1 MVRLLRIER
10 AITWIAKALTAN
22 RDANPTPEGVLDV
35 ILPSVDIFGTQRIDN
50 VRFESVL
57 GALGDI
63 EVVHSLVPIGF
74 YRHYLSMEYEH
85 NAVVPTLLTSG
96 RVVAQPVIPFFPYAM
111 MQSEG
116 VVGATVPGV
125 IRNFLVP
132 PNARAAARVTA
143 LGGGRRI
150 STWVRLTV
158 RAPSFRAWRCW
169 GGPGRSP
176 DSAARSSW
184 QPVARS

>member
-10 AITWIAKALTAN
+10 AITWIAKSLTGN
-22 RDANPTPEGVLDV
+22 RDANPTPEGFLDV
-35 ILPSVDIFGTQRIDN
+35 ILPNVDIFGTQRIAE
-50 VRFESVL
+50 VQFETVDGPL
-57 GALGDI
+57 GAI
-63 EVVHSLVPIGF
+63 EVFHALVPIGF

-96 RVVAQPVIPFFPYAM
+96 RIVTNPVIPFFPYAM

-125 IRNFLVP
+125 IRNFVVP

-143 LGGGRRI
+143 LGGGERI
-150 STWVRLTV
+150 TLNLLWVEV
-158 RAPSFRAWRCW
+158 
-169 GGPGRSP
+169 
-176 DSAARSSW
+176 
-184 QPVARS
+184 PVGEYLRGFV